1 LLYLKLNRY
10 IFKVWQKS
18 EKSVWGDAISAIAII
33 LCYSLDVKQIAIAL
47 IVPLR
52 MQRVLLQSRI
62 ATKNRP
68 NESWCVDKKIYKLPE
83 NSACTQAKTSHGES
97 ASTMEEYRDNWSVIQ
112 KNSWFDTIAFT
123 PLIWKIVIITL
134 GII

>member
-1 LLYLKLNRY
+1 VRKAFEKMLLALLLSFYLCRL
-10 IFKVWQKS
+10 
-18 EKSVWGDAISAIAII
+18 
-33 LCYSLDVKQIAIAL
+33 LDVKQIAIAS
-47 IVPLR
+47 IVSLR

-112 KNSWFDTIAFT
+112 KNSWFDTIVFT
-123 PLIWKIVIITL
+123 LLIWKIVIITL
-134 GII
+134 GIISVLCYNRYISMSRYR